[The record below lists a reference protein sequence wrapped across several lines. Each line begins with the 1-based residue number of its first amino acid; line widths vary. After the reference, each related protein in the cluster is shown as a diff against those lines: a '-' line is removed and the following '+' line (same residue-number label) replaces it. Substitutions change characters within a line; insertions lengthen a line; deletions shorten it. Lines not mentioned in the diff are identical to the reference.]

1 MLWVEMQNQSGILAA
16 KWQRSAALSDD
27 GIVFAPAAIAGDE
40 QKVFY
45 AAMWEAIPV
54 VTEYGH
60 SHVPTN
66 WMVREYPDTLEVCT
80 LIESKVR
87 GAATNAEPE
96 ACESPRPSTHGPLR
110 KAEQDTDHTP
120 GQQSPRMS
128 PHESP
133 PKTIQ
138 VDPRLAEEVPFSGK
152 LTEGALCRVTVNAY
166 ERNPIARANCIAHY
180 GPTCAVCGFNFGGVY
195 GPLAEGF
202 IHVHHVKPL
211 SEIGEQYEVDPVAD
225 LRPVCP
231 NCHAVIH
238 LGGACRSIE
247 EVKRL
252 LEVGAKPN
260 PHKVLAVKR
269 KYFPRPRGFWRFSD
283 AFAPGSWQRR
293 RRPSVGDPAWLS
305 RADAT
310 PGPQAKDE
318 PHPTRM
324 RTPAAP
330 LRGARRLCRGTSPG
344 RSRYSF
350 VPGVVAIRKAAGSS
364 PPRER
369 PVRQGSRPGRVVR
382 RFPPVGSRGSAGV
395 GWTWDGASA
404 PSPYCVRRPRA
415 DLVASPDPPPHR
427 GPVVDRRGRKK
438 RARPASHQS
447 VGLSGLRPR
456 TCRSGLVVQ

>member
-60 SHVPTN
+60 SYVPTN

-166 ERNPIARANCIAHY
+166 ERNPIARANCIATLRTY
-180 GPTCAVCGFNFGGVY
+180 LCGVR
-195 GPLAEGF
+195 
-202 IHVHHVKPL
+202 V
-211 SEIGEQYEVDPVAD
+211 Q
-225 LRPVCP
+225 LRWRVWP
-231 NCHAVIH
+231 
-238 LGGACRSIE
+238 ACRG
-247 EVKRL
+247 L
-252 LEVGAKPN
+252 
-260 PHKVLAVKR
+260 H
-269 KYFPRPRGFWRFSD
+269 PRPPCQ
-283 AFAPGSWQRR
+283 AA
-293 RRPSVGDPAWLS
+293 VGD
-305 RADAT
+305 
-310 PGPQAKDE
+310 
-318 PHPTRM
+318 
-324 RTPAAP
+324 
-330 LRGARRLCRGTSPG
+330 RGAVRG
-344 RSRYSF
+344 RSC
-350 VPGVVAIRKAAGSS
+350 
-364 PPRER
+364 
-369 PVRQGSRPGRVVR
+369 GR
-382 RFPPVGSRGSAGV
+382 FEAGV
-395 GWTWDGASA
+395 
-404 PSPYCVRRPRA
+404 P
-415 DLVASPDPPPHR
+415 
-427 GPVVDRRGRKK
+427 
-438 RARPASHQS
+438 
-447 VGLSGLRPR
+447 
-456 TCRSGLVVQ
+456 